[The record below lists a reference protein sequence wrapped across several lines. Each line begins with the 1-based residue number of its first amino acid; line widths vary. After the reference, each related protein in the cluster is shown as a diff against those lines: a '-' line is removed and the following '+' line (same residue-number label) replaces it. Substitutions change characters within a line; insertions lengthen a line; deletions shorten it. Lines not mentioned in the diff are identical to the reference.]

1 MFLSLLACASDSDT
15 KCFCFQSGRQDNPS
29 HTKLTCWGT
38 LRAGRSALFT
48 FTAAS
53 TPRSPPEPAMTSFDQ
68 ASSSKRRLSASCG
81 QMCSPH
87 TQRSWA
93 QFINPLLPV
102 LTASSLLTNASLDRC
117 SLTQFRGREVTGHL
131 LNDTRSMKC
140 HHPQTKEADRP
151 PARVLFLFAEQHQAD
166 EVRLLYQQIQGNP
179 RGDAF
184 PFPIHRGQTP
194 LWVTQA
200 LFFLARVD
208 IFV

>member
-1 MFLSLLACASDSDT
+1 MLL
-15 KCFCFQSGRQDNPS
+15 
-29 HTKLTCWGT
+29 HTHKTTCWGT
-38 LRAGRSALFT
+38 PRAGRSALFT
-48 FTAAS
+48 FTATS
-53 TPRSPPEPAMTSFDQ
+53 TPRNPPEPAMTSFDQ

-81 QMCSPH
+81 QMCGPH

-151 PARVLFLFAEQHQAD
+151 LPKSSFSFPSNTRLMKSDCCTSRYKATQEEMHFHPPST
-166 EVRLLYQQIQGNP
+166 EVKYGCGLP
-179 RGDAF
+179 KPF
-184 PFPIHRGQTP
+184 PF
-194 LWVTQA
+194 
-200 LFFLARVD
+200 
-208 IFV
+208 